1 VRSAKCHGNPKPQA
15 RHQQARLDH
24 GTELIKAWPVS
35 STCSLFPTTQRLGRQ
50 LSATGQR
57 VRTSAAHSQH
67 SVVNLHVSRIP
78 QVAPVRIPRPS
89 VPEECVRTRLTTLP
103 GTNQRVVCNA
113 ANGHGPMASGVGPN
127 EKRILHPIRPR
138 RGLPPTLPPHAQP
151 RGHQS
156 SSASSASSSRCA
168 QEHLLSNRFLCCP
181 LRHSQLRDPLMHTS
195 YLLHLPCPPV
205 PRSLAAPARQPHAAC
220 IDLLFRIA
228 LHPRRLLCI
237 GGFLG

>member
-113 ANGHGPMASGVGPN
+113 ANGHGPMASGVPGAQREAYLASDPFQAWASLRRYRHMPSP
-127 EKRILHPIRPR
+127 EVIRAA
-138 RGLPPTLPPHAQP
+138 LPAPP
-151 RGHQS
+151 
-156 SSASSASSSRCA
+156 
-168 QEHLLSNRFLCCP
+168 
-181 LRHSQLRDPLMHTS
+181 
-195 YLLHLPCPPV
+195 
-205 PRSLAAPARQPHAAC
+205 APAAA
-220 IDLLFRIA
+220 
-228 LHPRRLLCI
+228 RRNT
-237 GGFLG
+237 F